1 VLSRIGRG
9 RTLCNLERI
18 NRSREVVSEKS
29 TSIQYINVLRIIAT
43 YIVVTGHIAIWS
55 SYAATPLGFN
65 WWILK
70 WIHLAALWVI
80 PAFVMISGTLL
91 LNNPRDESAMSF
103 YKRRMHRIFVPVIFW
118 TALYLV
124 IRVVVDKE
132 EMTVSRAAQ
141 LIFRANPYY
150 HLWYVWM
157 IPALYLV
164 TPPLRVFVKQSTSAQ
179 RILLIAIIFL
189 LAGVYSPIN
198 NLYLGNK
205 RTIFTMFIPYIA
217 WYLTGYEIVRADPKK
232 VPFKYLLAAVGI
244 CAAYI
249 TLMAYPFIDRLG
261 HGKTIFDF
269 LYDSFS
275 PPQVAMGIG
284 IFWAVYLIGQRAGPL
299 KGIPKTAVE
308 WMASTTLGIYMM
320 HPLLLA
326 FMQYKFSDESANEG
340 LLFTLTVGPLTAF
353 IACYLISSLILNIP
367 YLKRTIS

>member
-1 VLSRIGRG
+1 MVR
-9 RTLCNLERI
+9 
-18 NRSREVVSEKS
+18 EKS
-29 TSIQYINVLRIIAT
+29 TSIQYINVLRIITT

-55 SYAATPLGFN
+55 SYTAPPLGVD

-70 WIHLAALWVI
+70 WVHLVGLWVI

-91 LNNPRDESAMSF
+91 LNNPRGESAMAF
-103 YKRRMHRIFVPVIFW
+103 YKRRMYRIGVPVIFW
-118 TALYLV
+118 SALYLV

-132 EMTVSRAAQ
+132 EMTVLRAAE
-141 LIFRANPYY
+141 LVFRADPYY

-164 TPPLRVFVKQSTSAQ
+164 TPPLRVFVKHSTSAQ

-189 LAGVYSPIN
+189 LAGIYSPIN

-217 WYLTGYEIVRADPKK
+217 YYMTGYEIVRADPKK
-232 VPFKYLLAAVGI
+232 IPFKYLLIAVAI
-244 CAAYI
+244 CAGYI

-261 HGKTIFDF
+261 SSKTIFNF
-269 LYDSFS
+269 LYDGFS
-275 PPQVAMGIG
+275 PPQVALGIG
-284 IFWAVYLIGQRAGPL
+284 IFWAVYLIGQRAKPL

-320 HPLLLA
+320 HPLMLA
-326 FMQYKFSDESANEG
+326 FMRYKFSDESADEG
-340 LLFTLTVGPLTAF
+340 LLFTLTVGPLVAF
-353 IACYLISSLILNIP
+353 IACYLASSLILNIP

>member
-1 VLSRIGRG
+1 MVR
-9 RTLCNLERI
+9 
-18 NRSREVVSEKS
+18 EKS

-103 YKRRMHRIFVPVIFW
+103 YRRRIHRIFVPVIFW

-189 LAGVYSPIN
+189 LAGAYSPIN

-261 HGKTIFDF
+261 HSKTIFDF
-269 LYDSFS
+269 LYDGFS

-284 IFWAVYLIGQRAGPL
+284 IFWAVYLIGQRAKPL

-320 HPLLLA
+320 HPLMLA
-326 FMQYKFSDESANEG
+326 FMQYKFSDESADEG